1 MLSECKYLYFRSS
14 KEYDIA
20 ATRRLLV
27 NGLQSDLDDEVLIEK
42 IKSTFNPVG
51 EIVYVDLREEQQCP
65 GKFAFID
72 FTSVSSVVKA
82 MEVDLKEVSTMKFIV
97 RYLLKIVFSI
107 KKMLK
112 MNQNYL
118 HRRSAKHKILFTC
131 LFYLKSV
138 VTKPCYLL

>member
-14 KEYDIA
+14 KEYYIA

-72 FTSVSSVVKA
+72 FTSVTSVVKA
-82 MEVDLKEVSTMKFIV
+82 MEVDLKEVSTMKFIH
-97 RYLLKIVFSI
+97 S
-107 KKMLK
+107 
-112 MNQNYL
+112 
-118 HRRSAKHKILFTC
+118 
-131 LFYLKSV
+131 
-138 VTKPCYLL
+138 